1 MTDIADELVTAQA
14 VVAHLRAVHSQ
25 IAALQSE
32 EIALM
37 TSLYHLRRTQQLDL
51 GVSNLNAGED
61 TATEIGIALKVS
73 QASADGLIALGLDLE
88 NRYPATR
95 EAFAEG
101 RIDLAQTR
109 AISKSLTNASDEL
122 LTELEPDLAAY
133 AEKSEPQRIRRTA
146 RRRLLEADPAG
157 QAARRKSAEA
167 DRYVSITAHDDG
179 TALLDGVLPAAG
191 GQTLYERLREMASTQ
206 CCAKD
211 PRTVAQRRADALVS
225 LADGTG
231 RLLCQCGHADCP
243 RAVLGDLPVARKALV
258 QVGVSAETLAGLQDN
273 PALLSGFGAIDPDLA
288 RQIARHARFEII
300 TDTCSTT
307 NTVAIATGIVAAA
320 DAVADTTSPAVILC
334 AAAATPVTTTP
345 AAASLIATTATINA
359 ATNPATAAGAETGSA
374 ALAPVATSTAIT
386 SQRATAR
393 PGAATPAAGSLIVT
407 TATDG
412 VTTGHAATIAVAE
425 TGYAAPAAVMTSI
438 VDTDTPTTAARAAG
452 SPTVTTASI
461 NTATGTA
468 TAAGAETGSA
478 AADTTSP
485 PTTTTRRAENTDST
499 TELRYRPSA
508 RTARQARAIDGICRA
523 PGCHIPA
530 AASDLDHQDRF
541 DHINPQA
548 GGRTTEANLGARCR
562 RHHRLKTLAD
572 NHTNGWTVRHHPGR
586 VVEWCTPTGESV
598 TTEPEGSLYLFPT
611 TVVPPVT
618 AAGVPDA
625 EPTGS
630 IFDPGVAVNI
640 MTELMQVYTTPE
652 QRRQQSRAR
661 ASRRAG
667 LNM

>member
-1 MTDIADELVTAQA
+1 MTDIADELATAQA

-73 QASADGLIALGLDLE
+73 QGTADGLIALGLDLE
-88 NRYPATR
+88 NRCPAAR
-95 EAFAEG
+95 EAFAAG

-109 AISKSLTNASDEL
+109 AITKSLTNASDDL
-122 LTELEPDLAAY
+122 LAELEPGLAAY
-133 AEKSEPQRIRRTA
+133 AEKADPQRIRRTA
-146 RRRLLEADPAG
+146 RRRLLEIDPAG

-206 CCAKD
+206 CCGKD
-211 PRTVAQRRADALVS
+211 LRTVAQRRADALVA

-231 RLLCQCGHADCP
+231 RLICRCGHDDCP
-243 RAVLGDLPVARKALV
+243 RAVVGEIPVPRKALV

-273 PALLSGFGAIDPDLA
+273 PALLSGLGAIDPDLA

-300 TDTCSTT
+300 TDT
-307 NTVAIATGIVAAA
+307 
-320 DAVADTTSPAVILC
+320 
-334 AAAATPVTTTP
+334 TTP
-345 AAASLIATTATINA
+345 STAASIPTE
-359 ATNPATAAGAETGSA
+359 PAAGIAETGSA
-374 ALAPVATSTAIT
+374 ATTVTAAAAIGGLAAISDLATVGLN
-386 SQRATAR
+386 ATA
-393 PGAATPAAGSLIVT
+393 V
-407 TATDG
+407 
-412 VTTGHAATIAVAE
+412 
-425 TGYAAPAAVMTSI
+425 
-438 VDTDTPTTAARAAG
+438 
-452 SPTVTTASI
+452 
-461 NTATGTA
+461 
-468 TAAGAETGSA
+468 GAETGCTTPTVATATSITTGRTASSA
-478 AADTTSP
+478 A
-485 PTTTTRRAENTDST
+485 
-499 TELRYRPSA
+499 TELRYRPGG
-508 RTARQARAIDGICRA
+508 RTARQARAIDGTCRA

-530 AASDLDHQDRF
+530 TASDLDHQDRF

-548 GGRTTEANLGARCR
+548 GGRTTEDNLGARCR

-572 NHTNGWTVRHHPGR
+572 NRANGWTVRHHPGR
-586 VVEWCTPTGESV
+586 VVEWRTPTGESAI
-598 TTEPEGSLYLFPT
+598 TEPEGSLFLFPT

-640 MTELMQVYTTPE
+640 MTELMQVYTTPL
-652 QRRQQSRAR
+652 QRREQARAL
-661 ASRRAG
+661 ASRRARI
-667 LNM
+667 NM

>member
-1 MTDIADELVTAQA
+1 MTDIADEMATAQA
-14 VVAHLRAVHSQ
+14 VVAQLRDVHSQ
-25 IAALQSE
+25 IAALQAE
-32 EIALM
+32 EVALM
-37 TSLYHLRRTQQLDL
+37 TALYHLRREQQLDL

-73 QASADGLIALGLDLE
+73 QGTADGLIGLGLDLE
-88 NRYPATR
+88 NRCTATR
-95 EAFAEG
+95 DAFAAG

-109 AISKSLTNASDEL
+109 AITKSLSNASDEL
-122 LTELEPDLAAY
+122 LAELEPSLAAY
-133 AEKSEPQRIRRTA
+133 AEKAEPQRIRRTA

-157 QAARRKSAEA
+157 QAARRKAAEA

-206 CCAKD
+206 CCGKD
-211 PRTVAQRRADALVS
+211 PRTVAQRRADALVA

-231 RLLCQCGHADCP
+231 RLICQCNSADCP
-243 RAVLGDLPVARKALV
+243 RAIVGEVPVPRKALV

-273 PALLSGFGAIDPDLA
+273 PALLSGLGAIDPALA

-300 TDTCSTT
+300 TDTH
-307 NTVAIATGIVAAA
+307 
-320 DAVADTTSPAVILC
+320 P
-334 AAAATPVTTTP
+334 
-345 AAASLIATTATINA
+345 ATTATTHIA
-359 ATNPATAAGAETGSA
+359 
-374 ALAPVATSTAIT
+374 
-386 SQRATAR
+386 
-393 PGAATPAAGSLIVT
+393 
-407 TATDG
+407 
-412 VTTGHAATIAVAE
+412 TGHAAL
-425 TGYAAPAAVMTSI
+425 S
-438 VDTDTPTTAARAAG
+438 
-452 SPTVTTASI
+452 
-461 NTATGTA
+461 TA
-468 TAAGAETGSA
+468 TAAVAETGSA
-478 AADTTSP
+478 AAGTTSLP
-485 PTTTTRRAENTDST
+485 ATGRHAENTDSA
-499 TELRYRPSA
+499 TELRYRPGV

-541 DHINPQA
+541 DHNSPQT
-548 GGRTTEANLGARCR
+548 GGHTTEDNLGARCR

-572 NHTNGWTVRHHPGR
+572 NHANGWTVRHHPGR
-586 VVEWCTPTGESV
+586 VVEWRTPTGESAI
-598 TTEPEGSLYLFPT
+598 TEPEGSQYLFPT

-640 MTELMQVYTTPE
+640 MTELVQVYTTPG
-652 QRRQQSRAR
+652 QRRQHARAR

-667 LNM
+667 INM

>member
-1 MTDIADELVTAQA
+1 MTDIADEMAIARA
-14 VVAHLRAVHSQ
+14 VVAQLRDVHSQ
-25 IAALQSE
+25 IAALQAE

-37 TSLYHLRRTQQLDL
+37 TALYHLRREQQLDL

-73 QASADGLIALGLDLE
+73 QGTADGLIGLGLDLE
-88 NRYPATR
+88 NRCTATR
-95 EAFAEG
+95 EAFAAG

-109 AISKSLTNASDEL
+109 AITKSLSNASDEL
-122 LTELEPDLAAY
+122 LAELEPSLAAY
-133 AEKSEPQRIRRTA
+133 AEKAEPQRIRRTA

-157 QAARRKSAEA
+157 QAARRKAAEA

-206 CCAKD
+206 CCGKD
-211 PRTVAQRRADALVS
+211 PRTVAQRRADALVA

-231 RLLCQCGHADCP
+231 RLICQCNSAECP
-243 RAVLGDLPVARKALV
+243 RAVVGEVPVPRKALV

-273 PALLSGFGAIDPDLA
+273 PALLSGLGAIDPALA

-300 TDTCSTT
+300 TDTHPATTSGHPTPSTAT
-307 NTVAIATGIVAAA
+307 AVVAETGSAAPTAATTPTVA
-320 DAVADTTSPAVILC
+320 
-334 AAAATPVTTTP
+334 TTTP
-345 AAASLIATTATINA
+345 STATPIAAAPIAISATTSITA
-359 ATNPATAAGAETGSA
+359 APSVATAAGAETGFA
-374 ALAPVATSTAIT
+374 
-386 SQRATAR
+386 
-393 PGAATPAAGSLIVT
+393 AAGT
-407 TATDG
+407 TPR
-412 VTTGHAATIAVAE
+412 
-425 TGYAAPAAVMTSI
+425 PAL
-438 VDTDTPTTAARAAG
+438 
-452 SPTVTTASI
+452 
-461 NTATGTA
+461 
-468 TAAGAETGSA
+468 
-478 AADTTSP
+478 
-485 PTTTTRRAENTDST
+485 TRQAENTDST
-499 TELRYRPSA
+499 SELRYRPGA

-541 DHINPQA
+541 DHANPQA
-548 GGRTTEANLGARCR
+548 GGHTTEDNLGARCR

-572 NHTNGWTVRHHPGR
+572 NHTNGWEVRHHPGR
-586 VVEWCTPTGESV
+586 VVEWRTPTGESV
-598 TTEPEGSLYLFPT
+598 TTEPEGSQYLFPT

-640 MTELMQVYTTPE
+640 MTELVQVYTTPA
-652 QRRQQSRAR
+652 QRRQHARAR

-667 LNM
+667 INM

>member
-1 MTDIADELVTAQA
+1 MNDIADEMATAQA

-25 IAALQSE
+25 IAALQAE
-32 EIALM
+32 EVALM
-37 TSLYHLRRTQQLDL
+37 TSLYHLRREQQLDL

-109 AISKSLTNASDEL
+109 AISKSLTNASEEL
-122 LTELEPDLAAY
+122 LAELEPNLAVY
-133 AEKSEPQRIRRTA
+133 AENAEPQRIRRTA

-157 QAARRKSAEA
+157 QAARRKAAEA

-191 GQTLYERLREMASTQ
+191 GQAVYERLREMASGQ
-206 CCAKD
+206 CCRKD
-211 PRTVAQRRADALVS
+211 PRTVAQRRADALVA

-231 RLLCQCGHADCP
+231 RLICQCGQDDCP
-243 RAVLGDLPVARKALV
+243 RAVVGETAVARKALV

-273 PALLSGFGAIDPDLA
+273 PALLSGLGAIDPDLA

-300 TDTCSTT
+300 T
-307 NTVAIATGIVAAA
+307 
-320 DAVADTTSPAVILC
+320 P
-334 AAAATPVTTTP
+334 TTTP
-345 AAASLIATTATINA
+345 AGI
-359 ATNPATAAGAETGSA
+359 
-374 ALAPVATSTAIT
+374 
-386 SQRATAR
+386 
-393 PGAATPAAGSLIVT
+393 
-407 TATDG
+407 
-412 VTTGHAATIAVAE
+412 
-425 TGYAAPAAVMTSI
+425 
-438 VDTDTPTTAARAAG
+438 
-452 SPTVTTASI
+452 
-461 NTATGTA
+461 
-468 TAAGAETGSA
+468 AETGSA
-478 AADTTSP
+478 AATVTTP
-485 PTTTTRRAENTDST
+485 DAIRTLATAGPAATAATAVAETGSAAPGASTVSHNTPETATAPAGDST
-499 TELRYRPSA
+499 THAATPGPATIATANHASTRQGDNPVTATELRYRPGA
-508 RTARQARAIDGICRA
+508 RIARQARAIDGICRA

-541 DHINPQA
+541 DHSDPQA
-548 GGRTTEANLGARCR
+548 GGHTTEDNLGARCR

-572 NHTNGWTVRHHPGR
+572 NHANGWTVRHHPGR

-618 AAGVPDA
+618 ADGVPDA

-640 MTELMQVYTTPE
+640 MTELVHVYTTPE
-652 QRRQQSRAR
+652 QRRQQARAR

-667 LNM
+667 INM